1 MFTTSVPQTTV
12 PPDTTE
18 ETAVL
23 YSVTSEVPTVM
34 DSDTSLPLEI
44 TASGTAEPRTATGS
58 DDAFPIWPAI
68 AVIAIMV
75 AVFLRARKKR
85 QSK

>member
-1 MFTTSVPQTTV
+1 MFTTSVLQTTV

-18 ETAVL
+18 DTAVL
-23 YSVTSEVPTVM
+23 YSVTSDVPIE
-34 DSDTSLPLEI
+34 DSETSVPLEI
-44 TASGTAEPRTATGS
+44 TAAGTAEPRTATGS